1 MLCAAALV
9 AAVCAVLAAGSFDRL
24 GQGGY
29 TPGNTEAERVEQ
41 LVSRR
46 FTVPDGDLVLLIDTP
61 LTTDDISSRTAGAA
75 LTQRVAGLD
84 GVRRAA
90 SYWTAGDPTL
100 RSRDGRS
107 ALIIAELRGSESDRV
122 RTAARIVPRLTT
134 GQGALTV
141 SATGA
146 AWMRAEAVE
155 QSHED
160 LLRAELLAA
169 PLVML
174 LLISVYGTLVATLVP
189 MTIGLLAM
197 VGALAVLRVLST
209 FTEVSAFAVNITT
222 ALGFGLACDYGLFI
236 VARYREGV
244 AAGLPSTEAV
254 AEATRTAGRT
264 VVFSA
269 AIVALAF
276 SGLMTLPQPFL
287 THLAWAGIVVVTLS
301 AVAALCVVPALLAV
315 LGPHLDRGDVWRWL
329 RRSSMGA
336 SAESLAWRRIGTVV
350 ARRPALFG
358 GACCTLL
365 VMMALPFGHARFG
378 LVDERT
384 LPSTASAYTTADRV
398 HAAFTS
404 PPDRRLTVVLTRAAD
419 DASVA
424 DYARRL
430 SRLPG
435 VTDVRSPAG
444 VFRAGTLVAR
454 PSAAASAAYRG
465 QDATLLTVTAPQV
478 PGSAAAVHLVAD
490 IRAVPAPAPRL
501 VGGLAVLGAD
511 TVDAMADAL
520 PLAALITLTG
530 MFVLLLIFTRSLLLP
545 VKAIVVGLLSLTAS
559 FGTMV
564 LIFQEDRAGWLV
576 GDFTS
581 TGQLDTS
588 IPPLLFCIAF
598 GLSVD
603 YELLLLSRIKEDY
616 IAHGDNRAAVV
627 FGVAHTGRLVTA
639 AASVVAASVGT
650 LVVSGV
656 TSLKVLGFGL
666 ALAVLVDA
674 TIVRGVLVPAVMC
687 LAGRANWWV
696 PRRFTEKQ
704 RGRTAVRPDQVTQS
718 PGQITRIRATVGHD
732 LEIPPFG
739 GVHPGVRAAVSKD
752 GTDPG
757 VLE

>member
-1 MLCAAALV
+1 MRSAVRPPWRVLCAAALL

-46 FTVPDGDLVLLIDTP
+46 FAAPDADLVLLVDTP
-61 LTTDDISSRTAGAA
+61 RTTDDASSRTAGAA
-75 LTQRVAGLD
+75 LTERVAGMD

-90 SYWTAGDPTL
+90 SYWTTGDRSL
-100 RSRDGRS
+100 RSRDGRA
-107 ALIIAELRGSESDRV
+107 ALIVAELRGSESYEV
-122 RTAARIVPRLTT
+122 RTAARIVPRLVADR
-134 GQGALTV
+134 GALTV

-174 LLISVYGTLVATLVP
+174 LLITVYGTLVATLVP

-197 VGALAVLRVLST
+197 VGALAVLRVLSA

-244 AAGLPSTEAV
+244 AAGLPSAEAV

-264 VVFSA
+264 VLFSA

-287 THLAWAGIVVVTLS
+287 TNLAWAGIVVVTFS
-301 AVAALCVVPALLAV
+301 AVAALCVVPPLLTV
-315 LGPHLDRGDVWRWL
+315 LGPHLDRGDLWRRL
-329 RRSSMGA
+329 RRESTGA
-336 SAESLAWRRIGTVV
+336 SGESPAWRRIGTVV
-350 ARRPALFG
+350 ARRPALLG
-358 GACCTLL
+358 GACCVVLAT
-365 VMMALPFGHARFG
+365 MALPFGHARFG

-384 LPSTASAYTTADRV
+384 LPSTASSHTTADRI

-404 PPDRRLTVVLTRAAD
+404 PPDRRLTVVLTRTVH

-424 DYARRL
+424 GYARRL
-430 SRLPG
+430 SRIPG

-444 VFRAGTLVAR
+444 VFQHGALVTR
-454 PSAAASAAYRG
+454 PATAVSAAYRG
-465 QDATLLTVTAPQV
+465 HNATLLTVTAPQA
-478 PGSAAAVHLVAD
+478 PGSAAAAGLVAD
-490 IRAVPAPAPRL
+490 VRATPAPAPRL
-501 VGGLAVLGAD
+501 VGGLAALGAD

-530 MFVLLLIFTRSLLLP
+530 MFVLLLIFTGSLLLP
-545 VKAIVVGLLSLTAS
+545 VKAILVGLLSLTAS

-564 LIFQEDRAGWLV
+564 LIFQENQAGWLV

-603 YELLLLSRIKEDY
+603 YELLLLSRIKEHY

-674 TIVRGVLVPAVMC
+674 TVVRGVLVPAAMC
-687 LAGRANWWV
+687 LAGRANWWA
-696 PRRFTEKQ
+696 PRGFTEK
-704 RGRTAVRPDQVTQS
+704 RKDRTAVRPDLLAQS
-718 PGQITRIRATVGHD
+718 RGRPRTAQR
-732 LEIPPFG
+732 P
-739 GVHPGVRAAVSKD
+739 
-752 GTDPG
+752 
-757 VLE
+757 